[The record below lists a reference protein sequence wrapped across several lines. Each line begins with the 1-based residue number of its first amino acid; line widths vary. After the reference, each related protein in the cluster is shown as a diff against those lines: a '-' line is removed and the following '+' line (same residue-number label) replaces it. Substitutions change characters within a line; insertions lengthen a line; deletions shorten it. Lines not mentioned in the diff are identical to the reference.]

1 MKINLIIVGIICS
14 HFGNVWQCFKFVLF
28 TIIIVLKCYNIY
40 TLSKDLLA
48 IQVECEVFLDD
59 KQMIKFDLSEDQIM
73 TFVCAIY
80 KKIGLFSRTYFEL
93 DVENVLQPQKNNVF
107 LF

>member
-1 MKINLIIVGIICS
+1 MK
-14 HFGNVWQCFKFVLF
+14 NVCENKFDYCGYNLF
-28 TIIIVLKCYNIY
+28 TFRKCVAVFYIRALYNFYRYLKCYNIY

-48 IQVECEVFLDD
+48 IQVECEAFLDD

-80 KKIGLFSRTYFEL
+80 KI
-93 DVENVLQPQKNNVF
+93 
-107 LF
+107 